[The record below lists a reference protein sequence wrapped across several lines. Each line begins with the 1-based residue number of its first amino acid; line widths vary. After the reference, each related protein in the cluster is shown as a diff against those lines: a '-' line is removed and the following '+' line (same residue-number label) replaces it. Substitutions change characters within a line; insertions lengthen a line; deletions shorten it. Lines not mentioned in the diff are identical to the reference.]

1 MCEKSFCEG
10 ENWYVLW
17 DESRLEFEDKS
28 ISKVKSGGYNNGNL
42 MKCGNVKYPNFLYY
56 NQLNKVFCESNLILS
71 SKQFLLQINFKWPL
85 WF

>member
-28 ISKVKSGGYNNGNL
+28 ILNVKSGGYNNGNL
-42 MKCGNVKYPNFLYY
+42 MKCGKTSKPPKNFA
-56 NQLNKVFCESNLILS
+56 VSSNEI
-71 SKQFLLQINFKWPL
+71 KCF
-85 WF
+85 

>member
-28 ISKVKSGGYNNGNL
+28 ILNVKRGGYNNGNL
-42 MKCGNVKYPNFLYY
+42 MKCGTT
-56 NQLNKVFCESNLILS
+56 SM
-71 SKQFLLQINFKWPL
+71 
-85 WF
+85 